1 MLNFIKDFISDSEKT
16 TKTNKKTKGKVVM
29 GRAKIA
35 NSTKFLNSMLRG
47 ASVSWTDAQNKFNLK
62 SPRAVVDKLREE
74 GYCVYINKSSNGT
87 SYRIGTPSKAI
98 VAAGLMALEGQAY
111 A

>member
-35 NSTKFLNSMLRG
+35 NSTKFLNAMLRG
-47 ASVSWTDAQNKFNLK
+47 ASV
-62 SPRAVVDKLREE
+62 
-74 GYCVYINKSSNGT
+74 
-87 SYRIGTPSKAI
+87 
-98 VAAGLMALEGQAY
+98 
-111 A
+111 